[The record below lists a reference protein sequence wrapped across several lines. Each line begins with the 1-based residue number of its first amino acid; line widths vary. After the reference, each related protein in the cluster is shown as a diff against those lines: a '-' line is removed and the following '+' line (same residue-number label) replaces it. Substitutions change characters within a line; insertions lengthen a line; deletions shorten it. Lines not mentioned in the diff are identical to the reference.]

1 MATTRATTT
10 SDEGASAV
18 LSAYGTIAGEGIGRR
33 RVGADAKASAYEEV
47 EGEGARRQTRRDE
60 TRRDANGGNGGAI
73 ETRRE
78 GGMRAFGR
86 VRAMDDGVTDG
97 VC

>member
-47 EGEGARRQTRRDE
+47 EGKVRGDE
-60 TRRDANGGNGGAI
+60 TRRARPAERWKRDERVGWARSDACARWMM
-73 ETRRE
+73 E
-78 GGMRAFGR
+78 
-86 VRAMDDGVTDG
+86 
-97 VC
+97 

>member
-1 MATTRATTT
+1 M
-10 SDEGASAV
+10 

-47 EGEGARRQTRRDE
+47 EGEGARRRDE
-60 TRRDANGGNGGAI
+60 TRRDANGANGGAI
-73 ETRRE
+73 ETRRG

-86 VRAMDDGVTDG
+86 VRAMDDGGTDG

>member
-47 EGEGARRQTRRDE
+47 EGEGARR
-60 TRRDANGGNGGAI
+60 RDANGANGGAI

>member
-47 EGEGARRQTRRDE
+47 EGEGARRGDE
-60 TRRDANGGNGGAI
+60 TRREWRSDRNATRGWDA
-73 ETRRE
+73 
-78 GGMRAFGR
+78 R
-86 VRAMDDGVTDG
+86 VRTRARDG
-97 VC
+97 

>member
-47 EGEGARRQTRRDE
+47 EGEGARRRDE
-60 TRRDANGGNGGAI
+60 TRRD
-73 ETRRE
+73 RRE
-78 GGMRAFGR
+78 RRSDRNATRGWDGR
-86 VRAMDDGVTDG
+86 VRTRARDG
-97 VC
+97 

>member
-47 EGEGARRQTRRDE
+47 EGEGARRRDE
-60 TRRDANGGNGGAI
+60 TRRDA
-73 ETRRE
+73 TRRE
-78 GGMRAFGR
+78 WREWRSDRNATRGWDARVLTRAR
-86 VRAMDDGVTDG
+86 DG
-97 VC
+97 

>member
-1 MATTRATTT
+1 M
-10 SDEGASAV
+10 

-33 RVGADAKASAYEEV
+33 WVGADAKASAYEEV
-47 EGEGARRQTRRDE
+47 EGEGARRRDE

>member
-47 EGEGARRQTRRDE
+47 EGEGARRRDE
-60 TRRDANGGNGGAI
+60 TRRDANGANGANGGAI

-78 GGMRAFGR
+78 GGMRAF
-86 VRAMDDGVTDG
+86 
-97 VC
+97 

>member
-47 EGEGARRQTRRDE
+47 EGEGARRRDE
-60 TRRDANGGNGGAI
+60 TRRDANGANGGAI

-78 GGMRAFGR
+78 GGMRAF
-86 VRAMDDGVTDG
+86 
-97 VC
+97 

>member
-1 MATTRATTT
+1 MR
-10 SDEGASAV
+10 G
-18 LSAYGTIAGEGIGRR
+18 
-33 RVGADAKASAYEEV
+33 
-47 EGEGARRQTRRDE
+47 DE
-60 TRRDANGGNGGAI
+60 TRREETRRGANGGAI

>member
-1 MATTRATTT
+1 M
-10 SDEGASAV
+10 

-33 RVGADAKASAYEEV
+33 WVGADAKASAYEEV
-47 EGEGARRQTRRDE
+47 EGEGARR
-60 TRRDANGGNGGAI
+60 RDATGATGGAM

-78 GGMRAFGR
+78 GGMGAFRR

>member
-1 MATTRATTT
+1 M
-10 SDEGASAV
+10 

-47 EGEGARRQTRRDE
+47 EGEGARRRDE
-60 TRRDANGGNGGAI
+60 TRRDANGANGANGGAS

>member
-33 RVGADAKASAYEEV
+33 WVGADAKASAY
-47 EGEGARRQTRRDE
+47 
-60 TRRDANGGNGGAI
+60 
-73 ETRRE
+73 
-78 GGMRAFGR
+78 
-86 VRAMDDGVTDG
+86 
-97 VC
+97 

>member
-33 RVGADAKASAYEEV
+33 WVGGDAKASAYEEV
-47 EGEGARRQTRRDE
+47 EGEGARRRDE
-60 TRRDANGGNGGAI
+60 TRRDA
-73 ETRRE
+73 TRRE
-78 GGMRAFGR
+78 RR
-86 VRAMDDGVTDG
+86 ERRSD
-97 VC
+97 

>member
-1 MATTRATTT
+1 M
-10 SDEGASAV
+10 

-33 RVGADAKASAYEEV
+33 WVGGDAKASAYEEV
-47 EGEGARRQTRRDE
+47 EGEGARRRDE
-60 TRRDANGGNGGAI
+60 TRRDANGANGGAI

>member
-1 MATTRATTT
+1 M
-10 SDEGASAV
+10 

-47 EGEGARRQTRRDE
+47 EGEGARR
-60 TRRDANGGNGGAI
+60 RDANGANGGAI

-86 VRAMDDGVTDG
+86 VHAMDDGGTDG

>member
-47 EGEGARRQTRRDE
+47 EGGGARRRDAR
-60 TRRDANGGNGGAI
+60 RRDATGATGGAM

-78 GGMRAFGR
+78 GGMGAFRR

>member
-47 EGEGARRQTRRDE
+47 EGEGARRRDE
-60 TRRDANGGNGGAI
+60 TRREWREWRSDRNATRGWDARVL
-73 ETRRE
+73 TRAR
-78 GGMRAFGR
+78 
-86 VRAMDDGVTDG
+86 DG
-97 VC
+97 